1 MCLYNNVG
9 SSLSASLYWLS
20 NGKFSVLLS
29 KCVSMLIFMPLKLH
43 C

>member
-20 NGKFSVLLS
+20 NGNSQCCCPNVFQCLFL
-29 KCVSMLIFMPLKLH
+29 CP
-43 C
+43 